1 MTFNTIITIVLVL
14 IALAIIG
21 AGTYVYLRNRTLEE
35 IRADVYQLFL
45 RADYIYIESK
55 SGKQKMKYVVQRAR
69 SMLPSW
75 LQMFI
80 TDDLLYEVLEIWFRA
95 VKDLLDD
102 GKYNKTI

>member
-1 MTFNTIITIVLVL
+1 
-14 IALAIIG
+14 
-21 AGTYVYLRNRTLEE
+21 
-35 IRADVYQLFL
+35 
-45 RADYIYIESK
+45 
-55 SGKQKMKYVVQRAR
+55 MKYVVQRAR